1 MAIEIYVT
9 TSPIIAADAACD
21 VQVPGIP
28 SSYVDDDE
36 DTEEEG
42 QRNPSLLSIPEL
54 TGWAQTRGL
63 VLWGPAGTV
72 TCRALFHFQGGKNE

>member
-28 SSYVDDDE
+28 SSYTDDDE

-42 QRNPSLLSIPEL
+42 
-54 TGWAQTRGL
+54 
-63 VLWGPAGTV
+63 
-72 TCRALFHFQGGKNE
+72 